1 MAKKKDQ
8 ITQEHRTKTTRE
20 KRSLRCYLT
29 QEELLAAGE
38 RLAELLDNLRGAES
52 ERESVVK
59 QYKAKEAEL
68 AALIESQQLLVRNKS
83 EIRMVDCVNVLDY
96 TDVAC
101 IVTRTDTGE
110 IVVNRK
116 LTEDEKQSKLEFD
129 SEKAEDKSS
138 SPDRGDDDLD
148 CLDDDN
154 K

>member
-1 MAKKKDQ
+1 MAKKKEEV
-8 ITQEHRTKTTRE
+8 TQEHRAKTTKE

-96 TDVAC
+96 TDVRC
-101 IVTRTDTGE
+101 IVTRLDTGE

-116 LTEDEKQSKLEFD
+116 LTEDEKQSTLEFD
-129 SEKAEDKSS
+129 GEMPENKTTA
-138 SPDRGDDDLD
+138 PDRRDDGLEEDG
-148 CLDDDN
+148 